1 MWVWQTVMREDN
13 PGWRP
18 GEHARA
24 FCRSAMSDVSS
35 IPLLLDTL
43 SLGAS
48 PLPVKLE
55 AAARAGFAGVEL
67 RGNDLGGV
75 SGGPAE
81 IADRL
86 DHLGLTRP
94 VLIAEADLHDWH
106 RVAPEARG
114 EFADRAASLL
124 DAAERMSCRD
134 IVFPVMDAEG
144 SLDLTVQNF
153 MFLCTR
159 LGERGLRP
167 ILEFIGHVPKVP
179 DLDTAA
185 QVVAAAN
192 QPNGG
197 LLIDLYHFYRGAS
210 RLEDVRTV
218 PPEKVFL
225 VHLDDAT
232 PLPRETLV
240 GMKHR
245 RLPGEGVAPVR
256 EVLSILVARGMKPD
270 YAVEVFSEEFW
281 SLGPFEAAVRAHRA
295 ARRVL
300 EEATRAPLN
309 DVPRA

>member
-1 MWVWQTVMREDN
+1 
-13 PGWRP
+13 
-18 GEHARA
+18 
-24 FCRSAMSDVSS
+24 MSEGST
-35 IPLLLDTL
+35 IPVLLDTL

-75 SGGPAE
+75 AGGPAE

-86 DHLGLTRP
+86 NRLGLIRP

-106 RVAPEARG
+106 RVTPEARG
-114 EFADRAASLL
+114 EFANRAAYLR

-134 IVFPVMDAEG
+134 IVFPVMDADG

-153 MFLCTR
+153 VFMCTW

-179 DLDTAA
+179 DLSTAA
-185 QVVAAAN
+185 RVVTAAN

-197 LLIDLYHFYRGAS
+197 LLIDLYHFHRGAS
-210 RLEDVRTV
+210 RLEDVRAV
-218 PPEKVFL
+218 PAEKVFL
-225 VHLDDAT
+225 VHLDDAM

-256 EVLSILVARGMKPD
+256 EVLSVLVARGVKPD
-270 YAVEVFSEEFW
+270 YAVEVFSDEFW
-281 SLGPFEAAVRAHRA
+281 KLDPFEAAVRAYRA

-300 EEATRAPLN
+300 EEAARDADEEGLP
-309 DVPRA
+309 